1 MSENIIEAFDALG
14 KEIGALKHEIERKTW
29 EIESLERKNKELRK
43 VTESLEQELKAACVQ
58 LEKYTKLKPCEERGG
73 GNG

>member
-1 MSENIIEAFDALG
+1 MPEHIIEAFEALG

-43 VTESLEQELKAACVQ
+43 VTESLEQELKAAYVKID
-58 LEKYTKLKPCEERGG
+58 KYTNIEMCEERGC